1 MRERRR
7 RVRLRGGHTLA
18 VVPVETRAIRLRR
31 QGLTLLLL
39 LAIPAA
45 GWLGWDAA
53 LRSQTKVIQEHEI
66 LLSSHLEMQGDLV
79 EAQERY
85 QQLEVD
91 LLVARE
97 SALDGR
103 KVISQLEQQ
112 LFRLQQDLATYQ
124 GALAP
129 NAMIPGLRIQAF
141 ELQATEDD
149 RVFRYKVMVSRVG
162 NESET
167 TQAQLFLEIEGTQ
180 GGKKITLPLS
190 KLTPSSDE
198 DGLGLDF
205 RYFQVVPAS
214 SSEAELRLPE
224 GFKPARVR
232 LRAEHDGKK
241 LVEQIFDWV
250 VIGAKP

>member
-18 VVPVETRAIRLRR
+18 VVPVETRATRLRR
-31 QGLTLLLL
+31 QALTLVLL

-53 LRSQTKVIQEHEI
+53 LRSQKKVIQEHEI
-66 LLSSHLEMQGDLV
+66 LLNSHLEMQADLV
-79 EAQERY
+79 QAQERY

-91 LLVARE
+91 LLVSRE
-97 SALDGR
+97 AALDSR
-103 KVISQLEQQ
+103 QVISQLEQQ

-141 ELQATEDD
+141 ELQATDDD
-149 RVFRYKVMVSRVG
+149 RIFRYKVMVSRVG
-162 NESET
+162 NESDT
-167 TQAQLFLEIEGTQ
+167 TQAQLFLEVEGIQ
-180 GGKKITLPLS
+180 AGKDVTLPLS
-190 KLTPSSDE
+190 ELTPTSEE
-198 DGLGLDF
+198 DGLGLNF

-214 SSEAELRLPE
+214 SSQAELRLPE
-224 GFKPARVR
+224 GFEPTRVR